1 MWPNPQETANLVTF
15 SAEILNGKL
24 NLCVVFTQEVPL
36 RANMVAAPPP
46 PPILRGD
53 LKVLDQNNWEGP
65 EQKIKLGGS

>member
-24 NLCVVFTQEVPL
+24 NLCVVFMQEVPL
-36 RANMVAAPPP
+36 RANMVAAPPL
-46 PPILRGD
+46 ILRGD
-53 LKVLDQNNWEGP
+53 LKVLDQNNWGGP